1 MFNIASQPIDIATE
15 SWFVGKDAV
24 KPSEIFVIIHI
35 NKGSEF
41 FALTCCHFSF
51 FYLCNAKKLNFKNEC
66 GAPRDAWL

>member
-35 NKGSEF
+35 NNGSEF
-41 FALTCCHFSF
+41 FALT
-51 FYLCNAKKLNFKNEC
+51 
-66 GAPRDAWL
+66 